1 MLLREQELPVLV
13 KDGEVALCEEKHI
26 LAGASHLRVNPHR
39 FESRIAFVREM
50 MSWSNWRRRDTSTRV
65 ARTDPTGRSGA
76 ESSLHRSLQV

>member
-50 MSWSNWRRRDTSTRV
+50 MSWSNWTRV